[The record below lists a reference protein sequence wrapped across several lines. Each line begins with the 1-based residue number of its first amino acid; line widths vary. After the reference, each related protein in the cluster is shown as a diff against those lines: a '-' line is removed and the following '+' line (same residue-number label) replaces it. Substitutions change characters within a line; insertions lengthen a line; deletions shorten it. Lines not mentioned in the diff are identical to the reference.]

1 MGANRKWELDIQR
14 DIEKLSSRKRIN
26 RAADDSAGLSF
37 SQKLDSNIR
46 GNEKAKQNIGDAIR
60 LLQTIDGSLS
70 VVLDDLQRIRE
81 LKVQFLNETN
91 STEELNAMQREINAL
106 VDNME
111 DIG

>member
-1 MGANRKWELDIQR
+1 
-14 DIEKLSSRKRIN
+14 
-26 RAADDSAGLSF
+26 
-37 SQKLDSNIR
+37 
-46 GNEKAKQNIGDAIR
+46 
-60 LLQTIDGSLS
+60 LQTIDGSLS

-91 STEELNAMQREINAL
+91 GTEELNAMQREINAL